1 LKISFSKEEVN
12 KVKCV
17 FASEEKAAS
26 RHAVCQLIPLSG
38 HTSAK
43 LILKVHHNTKYRN
56 RLNAVPD
63 FKTQLSNIKPNIKG
77 ILKEKRK
84 TTFRI
89 ESCKYV
95 AY

>member
-1 LKISFSKEEVN
+1 LKIPLSKEEVS
-12 KVKCV
+12 KLKCV

-26 RHAVCQLIPLSG
+26 RRAVYQQIPLLG
-38 HTSAK
+38 HVSVK
-43 LILKVHHNTKYRN
+43 LILEVHHNTKYRN

-63 FKTQLSNIKPNIKG
+63 LKTQLSNIKPMIKG
-77 ILKEKRK
+77 TLKEKRK
-84 TTFRI
+84 TTFCI